1 MHVNWISIPDLLS
14 VITQTF
20 MKRNKIQTYCLQT
33 SSAVLS
39 NDFQKMMIHIF
50 LLNIAMKREEERIV
64 RRV

>member
-1 MHVNWISIPDLLS
+1 MHVDWIQIPDLHS

-20 MKRNKIQTYCLQT
+20 MKRNKIQTDCLQT

-39 NDFQKMMIHIF
+39 NYFQKMVIHIF

-64 RRV
+64 RGV